1 MGKHK
6 GRVRKSLAANAPRH
20 PSFLQMPA
28 TPLRNTKTE
37 QTAYK
42 QPATDSAGSPM
53 PQNETN
59 QECQSFVTQSAGTPT
74 RDSCSGM
81 SGTTELDLPF
91 PLKDYL
97 VPRTWHKPYA
107 EALLETDPSKM
118 AALILVA
125 EDAILDRSVEIQTC
139 PTPIEESHDLES
151 ALQVLSRLRK
161 SEMAV

>member
-1 MGKHK
+1 MFGS
-6 GRVRKSLAANAPRH
+6 R
-20 PSFLQMPA
+20 LQQ
-28 TPLRNTKTE
+28 THRGIPLSCKRLQRRSEIPKPE

-107 EALLETDPSKM
+107 EALLEPDPSKM
-118 AALILVA
+118 AALILVVGGRNPRSFCGNTNLS
-125 EDAILDRSVEIQTC
+125 DANRG
-139 PTPIEESHDLES
+139 ES
-151 ALQVLSRLRK
+151 RP
-161 SEMAV
+161 